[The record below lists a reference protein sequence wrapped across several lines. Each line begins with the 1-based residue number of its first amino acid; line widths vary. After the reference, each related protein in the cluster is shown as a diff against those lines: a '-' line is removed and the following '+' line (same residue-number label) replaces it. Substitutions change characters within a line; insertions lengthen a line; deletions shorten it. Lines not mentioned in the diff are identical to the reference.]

1 MTSCLY
7 PCQVMHH
14 RFTPKAHRFIYR
26 IFLFAIDLDE
36 LPDLHRRLRFFSV
49 DRANVFSFR
58 QSDYLRLDG
67 PVHNATAPAGL
78 PPAGA
83 PLKERVAAFLRGH
96 GLDLAGGRVVLVTLP
111 RLFGHIFNP
120 VSFYFCFDRH
130 GAPLAAIAEVTNTF
144 HETKPYLLGPDRL
157 ASAGPDGSPAAFRHR
172 EPKFFYVSP
181 FSDVDVAFDFRLP
194 VPAERLAIRIDDYT
208 GPDRTLTSTLT
219 GRREPLTS
227 GRLAWYLLKYPL
239 LSLRVV
245 ALIHGHAFILWLKR
259 VPWFP
264 KAARPAD
271 QRDVHRPHSSLHP
284 VPPRP
289 SP

>member
-1 MTSCLY
+1 
-7 PCQVMHH
+7 
-14 RFTPKAHRFIYR
+14 
-26 IFLFAIDLDE
+26 
-36 LPDLHRRLRFFSV
+36 
-49 DRANVFSFR
+49 
-58 QSDYLRLDG
+58 
-67 PVHNATAPAGL
+67 
-78 PPAGA
+78 
-83 PLKERVAAFLRGH
+83 LKERVAAFLRTH
-96 GLDLAGGRVVLVTLP
+96 GLELGGGRVVLVTLP

-120 VSFYFCFDRH
+120 VSFYFCFDRD

-144 HETKPYLLGPDRL
+144 RESKPYLLGPGRL
-157 ASAGPDGSPAAFRHR
+157 TAAAPGGPAAAFRHR

-181 FSDVDVAFDFRLP
+181 FSDVDVAFDFHLP
-194 VPAERLAIRIDDYT
+194 VPDERLAIRIDDYT

-219 GRREPLTS
+219 GRREPLTA

-245 ALIHGHAFILWLKR
+245 ALIHGHALLLWLKR

-284 VPPRP
+284 VTPRP